1 MKEVSY
7 HEQEL
12 ISIRVELM
20 HEVNIYRRIS
30 FIAIIIA
37 YLLVVLLFVQ
47 YQTTRES
54 KYLVKEYEQTLELQ
68 ELELQEYSKEA
79 FECKKI
85 LNTYKEIK

>member
-30 FIAIIIA
+30 LFIS
-37 YLLVVLLFVQ
+37 FG
-47 YQTTRES
+47 
-54 KYLVKEYEQTLELQ
+54 
-68 ELELQEYSKEA
+68 
-79 FECKKI
+79 
-85 LNTYKEIK
+85 